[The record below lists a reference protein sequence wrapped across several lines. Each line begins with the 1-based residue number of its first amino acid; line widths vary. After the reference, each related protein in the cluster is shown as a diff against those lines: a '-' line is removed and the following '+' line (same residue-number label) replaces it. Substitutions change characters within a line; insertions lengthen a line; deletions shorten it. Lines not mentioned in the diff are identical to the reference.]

1 MRTAFFGGTFDPIHN
16 GHLALAREVLNRGLA
31 DRILLVPAA
40 TPPHKN
46 IRQISP
52 FEHRLAMVR
61 LAIRNEPGF
70 EWSDVEMRRT
80 GKSYTIDTL
89 AELSASGRYG
99 EILLLIGS
107 DSLRQL
113 HLWFRC
119 HDLVRDY
126 RMIVY
131 PRRDETITESE
142 LRLHWSPEETEKL
155 LSFLLVPA
163 PEFAFS
169 STQIREIVKKEGI
182 KKISELVSS
191 AVAGYIATHRLYS

>member
-1 MRTAFFGGTFDPIHN
+1 MRTAFFGGTFDPVHT
-16 GHLALAREVLNRGLA
+16 GHLSLAREVLKQGRA
-31 DRILLVPAA
+31 DRVLFVPAPS
-40 TPPHKN
+40 PPHKEAEC
-46 IRQISP
+46 ITA

-61 LAIRNEPGF
+61 LAIHDDSGF
-70 EWSDVEMRRT
+70 ECSDIERHRE

-89 AELSASGRYG
+89 NELSAMKRYG

-126 RMIVY
+126 RMIAY
-131 PRRDETITESE
+131 PRRNETITESE
-142 LRLHWSPEETEKL
+142 LRLHWSPEETGKL
-155 LSFLLVPA
+155 LSSLLVPA

-169 STQIREIVKKEGI
+169 STQIRDFMRKNGI
-182 KKISELVSS
+182 KGISAFVSPEVREYI
-191 AVAGYIATHRLYS
+191 VAHRLYS